1 MILSKKINS
10 QLNFIS
16 FYGLMILPLAYIFSS
31 ALINLLVVIIVLNFL
46 LSSYIYKNYSIID
59 NNFFKIVIIF
69 WFYISIQSFF
79 LDNANSLKSI
89 FYLRFL
95 LLPFAIAYLLN
106 NNLDKINRL
115 KFFYL
120 FIVILVIID
129 ILIQFYT
136 GKDLL
141 GYRADHINGFFE
153 SFENW
158 NTHRLQRFAG
168 PFGFDK
174 RAGTF
179 ILIFGIIGYFLNQT
193 DKNNLNIYYNVIFIF
208 ILTSSIIITGD
219 RSPFLSLLILFVF
232 MFFLEKKYRRQIF
245 FISCTCLII
254 FILFLSFSK
263 TVSYRYIKNITDYS
277 IIIVPEHESNQKNSN
292 NLDGKSINFN
302 KRFKKIIYDNPWSAH
317 YLTAFEIFK
326 SSPIFGKGVR
336 SFRFECNKYP
346 DINSSYAY
354 ARCSTH
360 PHNSLFELLSEVGVL
375 GLMIFLLILYEL
387 FKLTKQKS
395 YFNNIY
401 FFLLISFI
409 VPIKPTGAIFSTWFG
424 SILWLIISFYF
435 WEKNKCKVK
444 PL

>member
-1 MILSKKINS
+1 MTFKKIIS

-31 ALINLLVVIIVLNFL
+31 ALINLIVIIIVLNFL
-46 LSSYIYKNYSIID
+46 VSSYNYKNYLIKD

-69 WFYISIQSFF
+69 WLYISIQSFF

-106 NNLDKINRL
+106 NNLNKINTL

-120 FIVILVIID
+120 FIVMLVIID

-136 GKDLL
+136 GKDLF
-141 GYRADHINGFFE
+141 GYRADHINGFFG

-158 NTHRLQRFAG
+158 NTHKLQRFAG
-168 PFGFDK
+168 PFGFSK

-193 DKNNLNIYYNVIFIF
+193 CKNNLNIYFNLIFII

-219 RSPFLSLLILFVF
+219 RSPFLCLLILFVL
-232 MFFLEKKYRRQIF
+232 MFFLEKNYRKLVLI
-245 FISCTCLII
+245 ISTALFTI

-263 TVSYRYIKNITDYS
+263 TVNYRYIDNIAYYS
-277 IIIVPEHESNQKNSN
+277 KIIVPENKMSQKNLNDLKVKN
-292 NLDGKSINFN
+292 NSFN
-302 KRFKKIIYDNPWSAH
+302 KRLKKIIYDNPWSAH
-317 YLTAFEIFK
+317 YFTAFEIFK

-336 SFRFECNKYP
+336 SFRFECIKYP
-346 DINSSYAY
+346 NINSSYADL
-354 ARCSTH
+354 RCSTH
-360 PHNSLFELLSEVGVL
+360 PHNTLFELLSEVGIL
-375 GLMIFLLILYEL
+375 GLIIFSLILYEL
-387 FKLTKQKS
+387 FKLTKQKL
-395 YFNNIY
+395 YLNNIF
-401 FFLLISFI
+401 FFLIISLII
-409 VPIKPTGAIFSTWFG
+409 PIKPTGAIFSSWFG
-424 SILWLIISFYF
+424 SILWLIIGFYF
-435 WEKNKCKVK
+435 WEKNRYKVK
-444 PL
+444 SL